1 MSNIPPPV
9 EQPGHHEPGVTDQE
23 NSIANIEVAGL
34 SQGQIVRKRFF
45 RHKGAL
51 AAMVLLAFIIVLA
64 FTSVGTQFGTWKT
77 GGWWPYT
84 WNLSVGIENAGR
96 PTLSLFPF
104 NIGSH
109 PFGQDEVGRDIFA
122 VVMRG
127 TQQSLQIMVIVGLVA
142 TFIGTVVGAISGYYR
157 GFTDSVLMRFTDVI
171 ITIPVIVIGAVLGR
185 KFGVA
190 GVVPLALILG
200 SVLWTGLARLVRGE
214 FLSLREREFV
224 DAARVA
230 GARDRRIIFRH
241 ILPNAIGVIIVN
253 STLLMASA
261 ILIETA
267 LSYLG
272 YGVRAPD
279 TSLGKIISDNQ
290 TAFATRPW
298 LFWWPG
304 LFIIAIALCV
314 NFIGDGLRDAF
325 DPRQRRMPTERN
337 LARARRAGGGDKP
350 LQTPTDGGDL
360 DSAAAF
366 VSSRGTGM
374 QGAGSGST
382 GRTFYADKPRD
393 EDRPAPKR
401 DDE

>member
-1 MSNIPPPV
+1 MSNIPPTV
-9 EQPGHHEPGVTDQE
+9 EQPGHHAPGVTDAE

-51 AAMVLLAFIIVLA
+51 IAMFVLAFIIVLA
-64 FTSVGTQFGTWKT
+64 FTSVGTLIGSWKT
-77 GGWWPYT
+77 GGWWQYT
-84 WNLSVGIENAGR
+84 WNVAVAIENGGR

-104 NIGSH
+104 SFGNH

-127 TQQSLQIMVIVGLVA
+127 TQQSLMIMVIVGAIA
-142 TFIGTVVGAISGYYR
+142 TTIGSVVGALSGYYR
-157 GFTDSVLMRFTDVI
+157 GWTDSVLMRFTDII

-185 KFGVA
+185 RFGIA
-190 GVVPLALILG
+190 GAPVLAVILG
-200 SVLWTGLARLVRGE
+200 LVLWTGMARLVRGE

-253 STLLMASA
+253 ATLLMAAA

-267 LSYLG
+267 LSFLG
-272 YGVRAPD
+272 YGVKAPD
-279 TSLGKIISDNQ
+279 TSLGKIISENQ
-290 TAFATRPW
+290 VAFSTRPW

-304 LFIIAIALCV
+304 VFIISIALCI

-325 DPRQRRMPTERN
+325 DPRQRRMPTDRN
-337 LARARRAGGGDKP
+337 LARARRASGGKP
-350 LQTPTDGGDL
+350 PALPADGGDL
-360 DSAAAF
+360 DRA
-366 VSSRGTGM
+366 
-374 QGAGSGST
+374 
-382 GRTFYADKPRD
+382 
-393 EDRPAPKR
+393 APKK
-401 DDE
+401 DQ

>member
-9 EQPGHHEPGVTDQE
+9 EEPGHHEPGVTE
-23 NSIANIEVAGL
+23 NENAIELKEVAGL
-34 SQGQIVRKRFF
+34 SQGQIVRRRFF
-45 RHKGAL
+45 RHRGAL
-51 AAMVLLAFIIVLA
+51 VAMFALAFIILLA
-64 FTSVGTQFGTWKT
+64 FTSVGPQFGSWKP
-77 GGWWPYT
+77 GGWWQYT
-84 WNLSVGIENAGR
+84 WNVAVDIENGGR

-104 NIGSH
+104 SIGNH

-127 TQQSLQIMVIVGLVA
+127 TQQSLMIMVITGLIA

-157 GFTDSVLMRFTDVI
+157 GWTDSVLMRFTDII

-185 KFGVA
+185 RFGIQGAQV
-190 GVVPLALILG
+190 LAIILG
-200 SVLWTGLARLVRGE
+200 LVLWTGLARLVRGE

-261 ILIETA
+261 ILIETG
-267 LSYLG
+267 LSFLG
-272 YGVRAPD
+272 YGVQAPD
-279 TSLGKIISDNQ
+279 TSLGKIISENQ
-290 TAFATRPW
+290 AAFATRPW

-304 LFIIAIALCV
+304 VFIIAIALSI

-325 DPRQRRMPTERN
+325 DPRQRRMPTD
-337 LARARRAGGGDKP
+337 RALRRAKLGKIDP
-350 LQTPTDGGDL
+350 NLMD
-360 DSAAAF
+360 AAT
-366 VSSRGTGM
+366 V
-374 QGAGSGST
+374 QVT
-382 GRTFYADKPRD
+382 GRGVGEQGHMGRGYYAPPPTD
-393 EDRPAPKR
+393 EDRPAKKR
-401 DDE
+401 DDS

>member
-9 EQPGHHEPGVTDQE
+9 EQPGHVEPGITESE
-23 NSIANIEVAGL
+23 NSIELKEIAGL

-45 RHKGAL
+45 RHRGAL
-51 AAMVLLAFIIVLA
+51 VAMFALAFIILLA
-64 FTSVGTQFGTWKT
+64 FTSVGPQFGSWKP
-77 GGWWPYT
+77 GGWWQYT
-84 WNLSVGIENAGR
+84 WNVAVEIENGGR
-96 PTLSLFPF
+96 PTMSLFPF
-104 NIGSH
+104 SIGNH

-127 TQQSLQIMVIVGLVA
+127 TQQSLMIMVITGLIA

-157 GFTDSVLMRFTDVI
+157 GWTDSALMRFTDII

-185 KFGVA
+185 RFGIQGAQV
-190 GVVPLALILG
+190 LAIILG
-200 SVLWTGLARLVRGE
+200 LVLWTGLARLVRGE

-261 ILIETA
+261 ILIETG
-267 LSYLG
+267 LSFLG
-272 YGVRAPD
+272 YGVQAPD
-279 TSLGKIISDNQ
+279 TSLGKIISENQ
-290 TAFATRPW
+290 AAFATRPW

-304 LFIIAIALCV
+304 VFIIAIALCI

-325 DPRQRRMPTERN
+325 DPRQRRMPSDRLLRRAKLGELDPA
-337 LARARRAGGGDKP
+337 LAEVAVTPRRAGQAGQAGGGYYAP
-350 LQTPTDGGDL
+350 PPTED
-360 DSAAAF
+360 
-366 VSSRGTGM
+366 
-374 QGAGSGST
+374 
-382 GRTFYADKPRD
+382 
-393 EDRPAPKR
+393 DRPAPKR
-401 DDE
+401 DDA